1 VCVCVFVGLFVFCV
15 FYLIILFCF
24 VWSFCFLSELR
35 IRVSTPLESPGFFC
49 KMSRTWKVLEKI
61 LVMESPGIRWDAE
74 CGRNDAAAYAKI
86 FTPAN
91 LQFS

>member
-1 VCVCVFVGLFVFCV
+1 
-15 FYLIILFCF
+15 
-24 VWSFCFLSELR
+24 
-35 IRVSTPLESPGFFC
+35 
-49 KMSRTWKVLEKI
+49 MSRTWKVLEKI